1 MIKFLAMGSAVLI
14 STYYAV
20 YSIGETVD
28 QLIGWFD
35 EWSDDERSEATQ
47 QNGTAYIDGTAFT
60 WDVQLHAVHVIASWF
75 VFNFIIFAGHWLA
88 GEKLNFT
95 ELEGCDLDGV
105 DASYYSGVLPLI
117 AT

>member
-47 QNGTAYIDGTAFT
+47 
-60 WDVQLHAVHVIASWF
+60 
-75 VFNFIIFAGHWLA
+75 
-88 GEKLNFT
+88 
-95 ELEGCDLDGV
+95 
-105 DASYYSGVLPLI
+105 
-117 AT
+117 